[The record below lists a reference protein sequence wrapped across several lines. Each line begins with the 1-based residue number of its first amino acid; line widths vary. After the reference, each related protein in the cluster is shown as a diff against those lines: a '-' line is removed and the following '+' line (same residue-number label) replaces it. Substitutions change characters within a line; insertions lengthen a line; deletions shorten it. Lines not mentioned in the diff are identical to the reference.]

1 VGLQFFEQYV
11 NSWIAVAAPFQG
23 EVFTSTVILSLVVAQ
38 NVIISCDDSDLKKTE
53 CGNLVSRCSR
63 VHHGLPAHRSRV
75 CQGLA
80 TAALCGQ
87 VEYAS
92 ACMNFNH
99 HFVINFS
106 IWINSLG
113 FPMDSQE

>member
-1 VGLQFFEQYV
+1 VVVGLQFFEQYV

-53 CGNLVSRCSR
+53 CGNLVSR
-63 VHHGLPAHRSRV
+63 V